1 MSKDTNFKGLI
12 SLGII
17 ILAAVAGFIA
27 SQFYFT
33 DKNQIK
39 NFNSLLVYPEPKPF
53 SGFVLNDHKG
63 DEIKIDDFA
72 DQWTLIFFGFTHC
85 PDVCP
90 TTLAELKGAYKILA
104 ERQITNTPKVLFV
117 SVDPERDTNQTLKD
131 YIHFFNPEFNAAT
144 GNDAN
149 LLALTSQVGVA
160 FHIGAH
166 ETGDMNYTVDHTAA
180 IFVVNPKKQLYGL
193 FRTPHEA
200 NKIVEDL
207 ILLSQES

>member
-1 MSKDTNFKGLI
+1 MSKETNFKGLI
-12 SLGII
+12 PLSII
-17 ILAAVAGFIA
+17 AFAAIAGFIA
-27 SQFYFT
+27 SQFYFS
-33 DKNQIK
+33 DKDQVK
-39 NFNSLLVYPEPKPF
+39 NFNSLLVYPESKAF
-53 SGFVLNDHKG
+53 SGFELTDHNG
-63 DEIKIDDFA
+63 DKVKIDDFA

-90 TTLAELKGAYKILA
+90 TTLAELKKAYKTLA
-104 ERQITNTPKVLFV
+104 NRNITNAPKVLFV
-117 SVDPERDTNQTLKD
+117 SVDPERDNNQTLKD
-131 YIHFFNPEFNAAT
+131 YIHFFNPDFKAAT

-166 ETGDMNYTVDHTAA
+166 EAGDMNYTVDHTAA
-180 IFVVNPKKQLYGL
+180 IFVVNPMKQLYGL